1 MSRKI
6 VTLLLFCILL
16 GMALVHG
23 QNESAAPATGKAVSA
38 DVTTGDIQYDAQGHV
53 ISKTTIKGISIKD
66 TGTGGT
72 LNPNYG
78 VVPVKS
84 VKSSPP
90 SPSGTT
96 PSPSIVGDG
105 KITQIWQTIIG
116 IGSLQFLFGTNA
128 DDQLCGFLRI
138 IMAILVFTLLY
149 LGLSAIPG
157 LTRGTAIAIGILLS
171 IVSVIFMPCSIFLA
185 WGTAYATLI
194 AFVVV
199 FGPALAGGA
208 FLLLTPTPNRKIAF
222 LKLIVVLILMWLV
235 AVIGTWAGVIGGQ

>member
-6 VTLLLFCILL
+6 ITLLLLIVL
-16 GMALVHG
+16 GMAIVPG
-23 QNESAAPATGKAVSA
+23 QNESISPATGKAASA
-38 DVTTGDIQYDAQGHV
+38 DVTTEPIQYDAQGHV
-53 ISKTTIKGISIKD
+53 ISKTTIKGISIKN
-66 TGTGGT
+66 TGTGGNGNGGFT
-72 LNPNYG
+72 KDYK
-78 VVPVKS
+78 VV
-84 VKSSPP
+84 SPPRPSPFP
-90 SPSGTT
+90 SPS
-96 PSPSIVGDG
+96 PSPPIDG
-105 KITQIWQTIIG
+105 GSQITIIWQTIIG
-116 IGSLQFLFGTNA
+116 IGSLQFLFSSNA

-222 LKLIVVLILMWLV
+222 LKLMVVLILMWLV